1 VASSR
6 QSPHILVVD
15 DDEGLLILM
24 TAALQSEGYTVTG
37 AGSGAEMLRM
47 LAGIKPDLLLLDLK
61 LKDVDG
67 YSLLQQLDRQG
78 VTVPFVVV
86 TGQGDEKVA
95 VEMMRR
101 GALDYVRK
109 DVGVLDLLPGIVERA
124 LKAIASEK
132 ALQVETRER
141 RRLEAEVLEISENE
155 QRRIGLDLHD
165 GLGQQLTAIELMCQS
180 VVNDLKPVDSDLMRR
195 VSQIGIFLRE
205 SISQTRML
213 AHSLAPYHLE
223 ITGLEVALK
232 ELVEQ
237 TTMTGKIK
245 CRFVCPNPVEVENV
259 DVTLHLYRIAQEAI
273 NNAVKHSQGDRIL
286 VSLAQADPV
295 LELSVT
301 DNGNGLPNEQGVG
314 IGLQVMRH
322 RARVIGA
329 DLAVETA
336 TGKGT
341 TIRCRLSLSS

>member
-1 VASSR
+1 M
-6 QSPHILVVD
+6 D

-24 TAALQSEGYTVTG
+24 TAALQGEGYAVTG
-37 AGSGAEMLRM
+37 AASGAEMLRI
-47 LAGIKPDLLLLDLK
+47 LAGAKPDLLLLDLK

-67 YSLLQQLDRQG
+67 HSLLQQLDRQG
-78 VTVPFVVV
+78 VAVPFVVV

-132 ALQVETRER
+132 ALKIETRER

-155 QRRIGLDLHD
+155 QRRIGQDLHD

-180 VVNDLKPVDSDLMRR
+180 VVSDLKSVDSDMMRR
-195 VSQIGIFLRE
+195 VSQIGVFLRD

-232 ELVEQ
+232 ELVDQ

-245 CRFVCPNPVEVENV
+245 CRFVCPNSVEVESV
-259 DVTLHLYRIAQEAI
+259 DATLHLFRIAQEAI
-273 NNAVKHSQGDRIL
+273 NNAVKHSQGDRIAVTL
-286 VSLAQADPV
+286 TQNERV

-301 DNGNGLPNEQGVG
+301 DNGQGVPDGQAVG

-329 DLAVETA
+329 ELTIESA